1 MDIFNSISKLFFKLV
16 LQVLSFSPLFYMI
29 LGVFVI
35 TALVNI
41 FAICYGGVID
51 VF

>member
-29 LGVFVI
+29 LGAFVI
-35 TALVNI
+35 TALINI
-41 FAICYGGVID
+41 FCYMLWGRY
-51 VF
+51 

>member
-1 MDIFNSISKLFFKLV
+1 MEIFNSISSLFFKLI
-16 LQVLSFSPLFYMI
+16 LQVLSFSPLLYMI

-41 FAICYGGVID
+41 FCYMLWGRY
-51 VF
+51 